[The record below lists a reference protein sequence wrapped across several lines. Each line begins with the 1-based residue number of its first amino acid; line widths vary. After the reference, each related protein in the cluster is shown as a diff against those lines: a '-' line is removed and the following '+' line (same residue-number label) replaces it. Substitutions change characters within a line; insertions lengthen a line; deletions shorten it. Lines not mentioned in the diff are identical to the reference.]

1 MTVLEFLES
10 VRDDQKLM
18 LKVMRAVIG
27 KEAYD
32 AER

>member
-18 LKVMRAVIG
+18 LKVIKAAIG

-32 AER
+32 AEK